1 MDAQN
6 SKPLVTIGLPVYNG
20 GEALRR
26 ALDCLLAQSNAN
38 FELLIS
44 DNASTDGLTE
54 QITNEYR
61 LRDSRIR
68 LVRQPVNLGAQGNF
82 IWLAQHAKGDYFMWA
97 AHDDFWSPNYVEV
110 LADCLTR
117 SPNAVLATGF
127 TIIEQ
132 IEGTKKSRLTNDPAP
147 NADRWTTV
155 DAYTRDFACV
165 WCYGLFRTNWVR
177 DAIPQIAQYPLHYG
191 DVIWL
196 FGMLLENQVVG
207 DDRATFHYTQ
217 VKGKYKEKTYRRKI
231 ELWANVFVQMSKL
244 AWTRLPPAERLK
256 GLGRAWYFVYRH
268 HIQRGNPIG
277 TAVRVAKLA
286 LIWTWL
292 GIEAATR
299 RLMRSA
305 SPVSSRDP
313 LVESNQAKQTVN
325 PARHDRKA
333 A

>member
-1 MDAQN
+1 MDIPN

-26 ALDCLLAQSNAN
+26 ALDCLLAQTDSN

-44 DNASTDGLTE
+44 DNASTDGVTE
-54 QITNEYR
+54 VITEEYR
-61 LRDSRIR
+61 CRDPRIR
-68 LVRQPVNLGAQGNF
+68 VVRQPENLGAQGNF
-82 IWLAQHAKGDYFMWA
+82 IWLAQHARGDYFMWA

-110 LADCLTR
+110 MSDCLTR
-117 SPNAVLATGF
+117 SPNAVLATPF

-132 IEGTKKSRLTNDPAP
+132 LEGTKKSRLTNAPAP
-147 NADRWTTV
+147 NADRWTTL

-165 WCYGLFRTNWVR
+165 WCYGMFRTSWVR

-196 FGMLLENQVVG
+196 FGMLLENEVVG
-207 DDRATFHYTQ
+207 DDRATFYYTQ

-244 AWTRLPPAERLK
+244 AWTCSPKNQRLK
-256 GLGRAWYFVYRH
+256 GLSRAWYFVYRH
-268 HIQRGNPIG
+268 HIKRGNPVG
-277 TAVRVAKLA
+277 TAVRIMKLA
-286 LIWTWL
+286 LIWSWL
-292 GIEAATR
+292 GLEAATR
-299 RLMRSA
+299 RIFQRQPATPSVPKELGSDQTINSA
-305 SPVSSRDP
+305 STTW
-313 LVESNQAKQTVN
+313 Q
-325 PARHDRKA
+325 DRKA